1 MNFAKL
7 NLTNHKRQL
16 SSFNESSH
24 PKLPVF
30 STMEKCP
37 SEQLTPLCN
46 SETASERWQVLSQF
60 HNFGFVIVAVPVFF
74 FFLRSNKNFLLT
86 FFFLSHFW
94 LK

>member
-74 FFLRSNKNFLLT
+74 FFF
-86 FFFLSHFW
+86 
-94 LK
+94 